1 MDILSYLSELIQTR
15 KTVGIPGL
23 GTIYKKKSPGR
34 YDAETHSFLPPSYTV
49 DFTEEVKEE
58 VLLSEFISK
67 KRNVSA
73 DTATYFI
80 EEFSNQ
86 VTKELNDQH
95 KADFGS
101 FGILK
106 KQDDRLT
113 LEPAAGLNTGFD
125 FFGLPAVKAEAP
137 VGQEIKPVSSEEIPV
152 EPEVLGDPAETAGE
166 IPVEETIILEEEA
179 DILVLVEETEA
190 SETEKADLSEVISI
204 KEETINTGIH
214 NDEADET
221 EIPLAVIEEPY
232 IKPSPEEVA
241 VENQLE
247 EENPGQET
255 SDDLT
260 AQVVPEIKKE
270 EVIWQ
275 IKKPEPIAP
284 FYSAPSQALHGNESD
299 EPVEEEKTT
308 PAYLK
313 VLMVV
318 VVLLIFIAGTYILKP
333 ELFEGITGRT
343 NSAMQPAAKPQTAT
357 VPVVQPTDSSII
369 DTTKVSTAP
378 PTVAN
383 RPIVKKDTAK
393 KAPVLTVQDTAV
405 TYEIIGAAVLNKKES
420 DYFIYQM
427 KQSGVTAKGLPHE
440 PGKRIKMSLGTF
452 KDRAS
457 ATAEMEKLASKLKIK
472 GIYIYPNKQK

>member
-34 YDAETHSFLPPSYTV
+34 YDAETHSFLPPNYTV

-73 DTATYFI
+73 DTANYFI

-86 VTKELNDQH
+86 VNKELDEQQQ
-95 KADFGS
+95 ADFGS
-101 FGILK
+101 FGLLK
-106 KQDDRLT
+106 KQDDQVT
-113 LEPAAGLNTGFD
+113 LEPLAGLNTGFD

-137 VGQEIKPVSSEEIPV
+137 APQEIKPVSLEETPV
-152 EPEVLGDPAETAGE
+152 EPEVLGDPAETIAE
-166 IPVEETIILEEEA
+166 LPVEETILLEEEA
-179 DILVLVEETEA
+179 KLVDETEA
-190 SETEKADLSEVISI
+190 REAELPAVTSV
-204 KEETINTGIH
+204 EEQTINTGIH

-221 EIPLAVIEEPY
+221 EVPLAVIEEPY

-275 IKKPEPIAP
+275 IKKPEPVAP
-284 FYSAPSQALHGNESD
+284 FYSAPPQALHGNESD
-299 EPVEEEKTT
+299 EVVEEEKTT

-333 ELFEGITGRT
+333 ELFEGITGKT
-343 NSAMQPAAKPQTAT
+343 NSSMQPAAKPQTAPVT
-357 VPVVQPTDSSII
+357 VVQPTDSAII
-369 DTTKVSTAP
+369 DTTKGNTTP

-383 RPIVKKDTAK
+383 RPIVKKDSVK
-393 KAPVLTVQDTAV
+393 KSPVLAVQDTAV

-427 KQSGVTAKGLPHE
+427 KQSGVTAKGLPNE

>member
-15 KTVGIPGL
+15 KSVGIAGL

-34 YDAETHSFLPPSYTV
+34 YDAETHSFLPPSYTI

-73 DTATYFI
+73 DTANYFI

-86 VTKELNDQH
+86 VIKELNDQQQ
-95 KADFGS
+95 ADFGS
-101 FGILK
+101 FGRLK
-106 KQDDRLT
+106 KQGDEVT
-113 LEPAAGLNTGFD
+113 LEAADGLNTGSD
-125 FFGLPAVKAEAP
+125 FFGLPAVKAAAP
-137 VGQEIKPVSSEEIPV
+137 VTQEIKPASLEETPV
-152 EPEVLGDPAETAGE
+152 EPEVLGDPAETVAE
-166 IPVEETIILEEEA
+166 LPVEETNILEEEA
-179 DILVLVEETEA
+179 IVTADTEVREVEKVELPAVT
-190 SETEKADLSEVISI
+190 SV
-204 KEETINTGIH
+204 KEETIHRGIP

-221 EIPLAVIEEPY
+221 EVPLAVIEEPY

-260 AQVVPEIKKE
+260 ALVVPEVKKE
-270 EVIWQ
+270 EVVWQ
-275 IKKPEPIAP
+275 IKKPEPVAP
-284 FYSAPSQALHGNESD
+284 FYSAPPQALHGNEVD
-299 EPVEEEKTT
+299 ETIEAEKTT

-343 NSAMQPAAKPQTAT
+343 SSSMQPAAKPQTAP
-357 VPVVQPTDSSII
+357 VPVVQPTDSAII
-369 DTTKVSTAP
+369 DTTKVTTTP
-378 PTVAN
+378 PAVTN
-383 RPIVKKDTAK
+383 RPIVKKDSVK
-393 KAPVLTVQDTAV
+393 KSPVLAVQDTAV

-427 KQSGVTAKGLPHE
+427 KQSGVIAKGLPNE

>member
-15 KTVGIPGL
+15 KLVGIPGL

-73 DTATYFI
+73 DTANYFI

-86 VTKELNDQH
+86 VGKELNDQH
-95 KADFGS
+95 KAEFGS
-101 FGILK
+101 FGILR
-106 KQDDRLT
+106 KQDDKLT
-113 LEPAAGLNTGFD
+113 LEPATGLNTGFD
-125 FFGLPAVKAEAP
+125 FFGLPAVKAAAP
-137 VGQEIKPVSSEEIPV
+137 VHQETTPAPLEDTPV
-152 EPEVLGDPAETAGE
+152 EPEVLGDPAETVADL
-166 IPVEETIILEEEA
+166 PVEETIIADKEVIRAEQTESLEA
-179 DILVLVEETEA
+179 
-190 SETEKADLSEVISI
+190 EKAELPAVKSI
-204 KEETINTGIH
+204 KEETINTGID

-221 EIPLAVIEEPY
+221 EVPLAVIEEPY

-255 SDDLT
+255 SDNIT

-275 IKKPEPIAP
+275 IKKPEPVAP
-284 FYSAPSQALHGNESD
+284 FYSAPPQALHGNESD
-299 EPVEEEKTT
+299 EATEDEKTT

-333 ELFEGITGRT
+333 EMFEGITGKT
-343 NSAMQPAAKPQTAT
+343 SSSMQPAAKPQTAP
-357 VPVVQPTDSSII
+357 VPVVQPTDSAII
-369 DTTKVSTAP
+369 DTTKVTTAP
-378 PTVAN
+378 STVAN
-383 RPIVKKDTAK
+383 RPVVKKDTVK
-393 KAPVLTVQDTAV
+393 KAAVSAVQDTAV

-427 KQSGVTAKGLPHE
+427 KKSGVIAKGLPNE